1 MKSAALHTRFGE
13 IGFALIVSTKTYDR
27 LAAFLKPDEAA
38 ELETFIAT
46 NPKAGDVI
54 PGTGGIRKLRWA
66 ASGRGKRGGARI
78 IYYYHSPAMPLFLL
92 AAYTKGTKVDLTAG
106 EKKQMRK
113 LVTDL
118 KDQYS

>member
-1 MKSAALHTRFGE
+1 MKAAALHSRFGE
-13 IGFALIVSTKTYDR
+13 TGFALIVSTKTYDK

-38 ELETFIAT
+38 ELETFIAA

-66 ASGRGKRGGARI
+66 ASGKGKRGGARI
-78 IYYYHSPAMPLFLL
+78 ISYYYSLAMPLFLL
-92 AAYTKGTKVDLTAG
+92 TAYTKGTKIDLTAG

-118 KDQYS
+118 KDQYG